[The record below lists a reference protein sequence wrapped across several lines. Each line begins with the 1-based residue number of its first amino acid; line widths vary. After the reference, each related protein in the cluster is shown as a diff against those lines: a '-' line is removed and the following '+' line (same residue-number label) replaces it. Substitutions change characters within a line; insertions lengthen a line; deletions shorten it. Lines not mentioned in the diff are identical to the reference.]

1 MTTALFLKGL
11 LGNLLLPP
19 TNGLLLLVLAALFRR
34 RRWAF
39 AVALLGGVLL
49 LGQSLPPV
57 AGWLKETLE
66 ERAGPALTDTRGAG
80 AIVVLGSGLNIDAPE
95 YGGDTVTDRSLIRAR
110 YGAVVARRSGLPV
123 LVSGGTPRNAVR
135 SEADVIGDLLE
146 KEFGVPVRWREGDS
160 LDTADNARFSAALL
174 HPRGIRRIVLVT
186 QAFHMPRA
194 RRLFEAAGFEVI
206 PAPTELAGRSEH
218 PRTLLDWLPRPR
230 ALMDS
235 YYALHEWLGLLWLDT
250 LAVLKRL
257 GLA

>member
-19 TNGLLLLVLAALFRR
+19 TNGLLLLLLAALFHR

-39 AVALLGGVLL
+39 ALALLAGGLL
-49 LGQSLPPV
+49 LAQSLPPV
-57 AGWLKETLE
+57 AGWLKESLE
-66 ERAGPALTDTRGAG
+66 ERAGPVLADTRGAG

-110 YGAVVARRSGLPV
+110 YGAVVARSSGLPV
-123 LVSGGTPRNAVR
+123 LVSGGTPRNASR

-146 KEFGVPVRWREGDS
+146 KEFAVPVRWREGAS
-160 LDTADNARFSAALL
+160 LDTADNARLSAAML
-174 HPRGIRRIVLVT
+174 HAHGIRKIVLVT

-206 PAPTELAGRSEH
+206 PAPTDLSSGRQQS
-218 PRTLLDWLPRPR
+218 RNLLDWLPRTR
-230 ALMDS
+230 AMQDS
-235 YYALHEWLGLLWLDT
+235 YYALHEWLGMLWLDV
-250 LAVLKRL
+250 LAGVRKL
-257 GLA
+257 GWV